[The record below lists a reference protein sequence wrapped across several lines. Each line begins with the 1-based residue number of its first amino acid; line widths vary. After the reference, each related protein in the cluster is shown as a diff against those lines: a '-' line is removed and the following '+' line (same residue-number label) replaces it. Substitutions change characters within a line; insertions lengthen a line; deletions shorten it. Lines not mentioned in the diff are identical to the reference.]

1 MTSSGPEKLL
11 VCTDLDRTLIPNG
24 AQEESAAARGRFRK
38 FVSLPQITLAY
49 VSGRDEGLVRDAIAG
64 YGLPVPDW
72 VVGDVGTTIY
82 RVEGERWQAWESW
95 QEEIAPSWRGLTAT
109 GLIPLF
115 EGLPELRLQEPEKQ
129 NRYKLSYYLP
139 LGVDVETL
147 LRGMRERLEAEGL
160 QASLIHSVDEAAEIG
175 LLDVL
180 PAAATKLH
188 AVEHLMGQLGFTAA
202 DTVFAGDSGNDL
214 PVITSTIPSV
224 LVANA
229 HPDTIRQA
237 RQQVEALGTEPF
249 FYLARG
255 DFLGM
260 NGNYSAGILEGFA
273 HFIPAALAWM
283 E

>member
-1 MTSSGPEKLL
+1 MSRSGLRKLL

-24 AQEESAAARGRFRK
+24 AQPESPGARERFGRFVK
-38 FVSLPQITLAY
+38 QPQVTLAY
-49 VSGRDEGLVRDAIAG
+49 VSGRDEGLVREAIAA
-64 YGLPVPDW
+64 YGLPMPDW

-82 RVEGERWQAWESW
+82 RVEADRWLPWRSW

-115 EGLPELRLQEPEKQ
+115 EGLAELRLQEPEKQ

-139 LGVDVETL
+139 LGVDVGSL
-147 LRGMRERLEAEGL
+147 LHRMEGRLGEEGL
-160 QASLIHSVDEAAEIG
+160 KASLIHSVDEAAGTG

-188 AVEHLMGQLGFTAA
+188 AVEHLMRQQGFGANE
-202 DTVFAGDSGNDL
+202 TVFAGDSGNDL

-237 RQQVEALGTEPF
+237 RQQVEELGTHPF
-249 FYLARG
+249 FYLAQG

-260 NGNYSAGILEGFA
+260 NGNYSAGILEGIA
-273 HFIPAALAWM
+273 HFHPPARTHM

>member
-1 MTSSGPEKLL
+1 MSRSGLKKLL

-24 AQEESAAARGRFRK
+24 AQPESPGARQRFSR
-38 FVSLPQITLAY
+38 FVNQPQVTLAY
-49 VSGRDEGLVRDAIAG
+49 VSGRDEGLVREAIAG
-64 YGLPVPDW
+64 YGLPAPDW

-82 RVEGERWQAWESW
+82 RVEADRWLPWRRW

-115 EGLPELRLQEPEKQ
+115 EGLAELRLQEPEKQ

-139 LGVDVETL
+139 LGVDVGDL
-147 LRGMRERLEAEGL
+147 LRRMEERLGAEGL
-160 QASLIHSVDEAAEIG
+160 QASLIHSVDEAAGTG

-188 AVEHLMGQLGFTAA
+188 AVEHLMREQGFAA
-202 DTVFAGDSGNDL
+202 NQTVFAGDSGNDL

-237 RQQVEALGTEPF
+237 RQQVEELGTQPF

-260 NGNYSAGILEGFA
+260 NGNYSAGILEGIA
-273 HFIPAALAWM
+273 HFHPPASTHM

>member
-1 MTSSGPEKLL
+1 MPSSGPEKLL

-24 AQEESAAARGRFRK
+24 AQAESPGARQRFGR

-49 VSGRDEGLVRDAIAG
+49 VSGRDERLVREAIAT
-64 YGLPVPDW
+64 YGLPQPDW

-82 RVEGERWQAWESW
+82 RVEGDHWRAWSSW

-115 EGLPELRLQEPEKQ
+115 DGLPELRLQEPEKQ
-129 NRYKLSYYLP
+129 NLYKLSYYLS

-147 LRGMRERLEAEGL
+147 LRRMRERLQAEGL
-160 QASLIHSVDEAAEIG
+160 QASLIHSVDEAAEVG

-188 AVEHLMGQLGFTAA
+188 AVEHLMQQLAFTP
-202 DTVFAGDSGNDL
+202 DRTVFAGDSGNDL

-229 HPDTIRQA
+229 HPDTVRQA
-237 RQQVEALGTEPF
+237 RQQVEALGTQPF

-260 NGNYSAGILEGFA
+260 NGNYSAGILEGIA
-273 HFIPAALAWM
+273 HFHPPALPSM

>member
-1 MTSSGPEKLL
+1 MSCSGLRKLL

-24 AQEESAAARGRFRK
+24 AQPESPGALQRFGRF
-38 FVSLPQITLAY
+38 VNQPPITLAY
-49 VSGRDEGLVRDAIAG
+49 VSGRDERLVREAIAR

-82 RVEGERWQAWESW
+82 RVEADRWLPWRSW

-115 EGLPELRLQEPEKQ
+115 EGLAELRLQEPEKQ

-139 LGVDVETL
+139 LGVDVGGL
-147 LRGMRERLEAEGL
+147 LRRMEERLGDEGL
-160 QASLIHSVDEAAEIG
+160 QASLIHSVDEAAGTG

-188 AVEHLMGQLGFTAA
+188 AVEHLMREQGFGANE
-202 DTVFAGDSGNDL
+202 TVFAGDSGNDL

-237 RQQVEALGTEPF
+237 RQQVEELGTQPF

-260 NGNYSAGILEGFA
+260 NGNYSAGILEGIA
-273 HFIPAALAWM
+273 HFHPPARTHM